1 MNALKYLGAIVIGA
15 ALCAAGTEALLRT
28 LPVYSGVQMLP
39 SDEAM
44 PIARYRPGE
53 SYTYSRGWSM
63 DNPKQATTN
72 ALGYPNSADTF
83 TPGGVAVVGDS
94 YIESFMLDYEQTI
107 QGRLARAMP
116 GSVMAFG
123 ASDSGLA
130 DSLRVV
136 ETWGPRLRPGWLV
149 VLIEAN
155 DLISLL
161 DHPNPGHNG
170 FRLDGDHVSIVHVP
184 YRESPMKAWVL
195 RSATLRY
202 LHYNLKIAPWAS
214 SLPAKLRPWAATAPV
229 QAAAPGRKQAVLR
242 WYFEQMHARAVA
254 GDYRLLY
261 LVDSNRAALY
271 GREPGAGE
279 AWDAAERAWLIAE
292 AARHGDA
299 VVDLE
304 PVFAD
309 YWQRQHIRLDFNP
322 SDMHWNAAAHALAAR
337 QVIERISG
345 GDVTPELARR

>member
-1 MNALKYLGAIVIGA
+1 MNTLKYLGAMVVGA
-15 ALCAAGTEALLRT
+15 ALCAAGTEVLLRM
-28 LPVYSGVQMLP
+28 LPVNSGVQMQA

-53 SYTYSRGWSM
+53 PYTYSRGWAM
-63 DNPKQATTN
+63 ENPKHATTN
-72 ALGYPNSADTF
+72 ALGYPNAADTF
-83 TPGGVAVVGDS
+83 APGGVAVIGDS
-94 YIESFMLDYEQTI
+94 YIESFMLDYQQTM
-107 QGRLARAMP
+107 QGRLAHAMP
-116 GSVMAFG
+116 GKVTAFG
-123 ASDSGLA
+123 ASGNGLA

-136 ETWGPRLRPGWLV
+136 ETWGPRLHPGWFV

-161 DHPNPGHNG
+161 DHPDAGHNG
-170 FRLDGDHVSIVHVP
+170 FQLDGDRVSIAQVP

-195 RSATLRY
+195 RSATLKY
-202 LHYNLKIAPWAS
+202 LYYNLKIAPWAS

-242 WYFEQMHARAVA
+242 WYFEQMHARAAA
-254 GDYRLLY
+254 GGYRLLY

-271 GREPGAGE
+271 GRKPGAGE
-279 AWDAAERAWLIAE
+279 AWDAAERAWLITE

-309 YWQRQHIRLDFNP
+309 YWRRQHVRLDFNP

-337 QVIERISG
+337 QVIERISSS
-345 GDVTPELARR
+345 DVRSDLARR